1 MSWDIDLIRTAWS
14 IAAKA
19 HDGQKYG
26 GSEPGEQIE
35 YLKHIGG
42 VTLEIMQAMVHHPEA
57 DAELALT
64 CAILHDTVE
73 DSEISLSYLFDQFG
87 SSIASGVSALTKN
100 PALQGKEASML
111 DSLRR
116 IKEQP
121 EEVWMVKMADRII
134 NLSQPPYY
142 WNTEKIKAYRA
153 EAQLI
158 HQHLHSASH
167 YLGQRLQDKIDAY
180 PPGGLPDEE

>member
-1 MSWDIDLIRTAWS
+1 MKWDIDLVRKAWN

-26 GSEPGEQIE
+26 GARPGEQIE

-42 VTLEIMQAMVHHPEA
+42 VALEIMQALLHHPDA
-57 DAELALT
+57 DAELAIA

-73 DSEISLSYLFDQFG
+73 DSEISPEYIFDQFG
-87 SSIASGVSALTKN
+87 SAIASGVSALSKN
-100 PALQGKEASML
+100 SVLPDKEAAML

-116 IKEQP
+116 IREQP
-121 EEVWMVKMADRII
+121 HEVWMVKMADRII
-134 NLSQPPYY
+134 NLSHPPHY
-142 WNTEKIKAYRA
+142 WNDEKISAYRA

-158 HQHLHSASH
+158 HEHLHPAST

-180 PPGGLPDEE
+180 PPVR